1 VWQVRD
7 LFRFANVLDGRVDE
21 VFAGALLLAFLGI
34 AREREAAPRT
44 LWSYRMPLLAAGLT
58 FAYLL
63 APASAGYVAYIH
75 YRAVPFILVF
85 VLASPWVARSSPKVA
100 RLAGVAVV
108 LQLAYA
114 GYLVT
119 RYRAFEREADLPA
132 LTSVLDAAPPGQRV
146 LSLMLHRRSK
156 VIHFE
161 PYLHF
166 GLYYQVLRGGR
177 TRFNFG
183 ELPWMPARFHGA
195 AREYPW
201 HWEFDAGR
209 FDWPSALG
217 DADYVLLRTC
227 PPDGE
232 AADDPEPGGDFGAG
246 WELLAHAGRWELFAP
261 AHGAT
266 SLQGRAPPRRSGPL
280 QAAGAT
286 DAR

>member
-21 VFAGALLLAFLGI
+21 IFAAALVLALVAI
-34 AREREAAPRT
+34 AREREKPPRT

-58 FAYLL
+58 LGYLV

-75 YRAVPFILVF
+75 YRAVPFIFVF
-85 VLASPWVARSSPKVA
+85 ALASPWVLRSSRKVA
-100 RLAGVAVV
+100 RLAGLAVA

-119 RYRAFEREADLPA
+119 RYRAFDREADLPGLSA
-132 LTSVLDAAPPGQRV
+132 VLEAAPPGQRM

-156 VIHFE
+156 VVHFE

-209 FDWPSALG
+209 FDWQSALG

-232 AADDPEPGGDFGAG
+232 AADDPEPGGDFAEG
-246 WELLAHAGRWELFAP
+246 WQLLARAGRWELFAP
-261 AHGAT
+261 ARDLT
-266 SLQGRAPPRRSGPL
+266 QGQPKPGGPL
-280 QAAGAT
+280 QAAGAA